1 MKLQPVNDKLVVKV
15 IHNKD
20 KEQKTTS
27 GIILVDKPGEKCIE
41 AEVIAV
47 SLGMYTTTGATV
59 PPICEVGD
67 TIIYDDMAQ
76 SPKDFKFEGEDYVI
90 MSQNEILTIIKD

>member
-1 MKLQPVNDKLVVKV
+1 MRLQPVNDKLVVKV
-15 IHNKD
+15 
-20 KEQKTTS
+20 KEKNNDERTSS
-27 GIILVDKPGEKCIE
+27 GIILPDSVGEKCIE
-41 AEVIAV
+41 AEVVAV

-59 PPICEVGD
+59 PPICDVGD

>member
-1 MKLQPVNDKLVVKV
+1 MRLQPVNDKLVVKV
-15 IHNKD
+15 
-20 KEQKTTS
+20 KEKKSDEKTVS
-27 GIILVDKPGEKCIE
+27 GIILPDSVCEKCIE

-67 TIIYDDMAQ
+67 TIIYDEQAQ
-76 SPKDFKFEGEDYVI
+76 SPKDFTFEGEDYVI

>member
-1 MKLQPVNDKLVVKV
+1 MRLQPVNDKLVVKV
-15 IHNKD
+15 NKNKND
-20 KEQKTTS
+20 EKTAS
-27 GIILVDKPGEKCIE
+27 GIILPDSVGEKCIE
-41 AEVIAV
+41 AEVVAV

-90 MSQNEILTIIKD
+90 MSQNEILTIIKDK

>member
-1 MKLQPVNDKLVVKV
+1 MRLQPVNDKLVVKV
-15 IHNKD
+15 NEKKSD
-20 KEQKTTS
+20 EKTVS
-27 GIILVDKPGEKCIE
+27 GIILPDSVGEKCIE

-76 SPKDFKFEGEDYVI
+76 SPKDFKFEGENYVI
-90 MSQNEILTIIKD
+90 LSQNEILTIIKD

>member
-1 MKLQPVNDKLVVKV
+1 MRLQPVNDKLVVKV
-15 IHNKD
+15 KKD
-20 KEQKTTS
+20 KQDDKTAS
-27 GIILVDKPGEKCIE
+27 GIILPDSVGEKCIE
-41 AEVIAV
+41 AEVVAV

-59 PPICEVGD
+59 PPICDVGD

-76 SPKDFKFEGEDYVI
+76 SPKDFKFEGDDYVI

>member
-1 MKLQPVNDKLVVKV
+1 MRLQPVNDKLVVKV
-15 IHNKD
+15 KD
-20 KEQKTTS
+20 KKQDEKTVS
-27 GIILVDKPGEKCIE
+27 GIILPDSVGEKCIE

-76 SPKDFKFEGEDYVI
+76 SPKDFKFEGENYVI
-90 MSQNEILTIIKD
+90 LSQNEILTIIKDK

>member
-15 IHNKD
+15 NNK
-20 KEQKTTS
+20 KEDERTTS
-27 GIILVDKPGEKCIE
+27 GIILPDSVGEKMIE
-41 AEVIAV
+41 AEVVAV
-47 SLGMYTTTGATV
+47 SEGMYTTTGAVV
-59 PPICEVGD
+59 PPICSVGD

-76 SPKDFKFEGEDYVI
+76 SPKDYKFEGEEYVI

>member
-1 MKLQPVNDKLVVKV
+1 MRLQPVNDKLVVKV
-15 IHNKD
+15 
-20 KEQKTTS
+20 KEKQNDEKTAS
-27 GIILVDKPGEKCIE
+27 GIILPDSVGEKCIE

-76 SPKDFKFEGEDYVI
+76 SPKDFKFEGENYVI
-90 MSQNEILTIIKD
+90 LSQNEILTIIKD

>member
-1 MKLQPVNDKLVVKV
+1 MRLQPVNDKLVVKV
-15 IHNKD
+15 
-20 KEQKTTS
+20 KEKQNDEKTVS
-27 GIILVDKPGEKCIE
+27 GIILPDSVGEKCIE

-90 MSQNEILTIIKD
+90 LSQNEILTIIKD

>member
-1 MKLQPVNDKLVVKV
+1 MRLQPVNDKLVVKV
-15 IHNKD
+15 NEKKSD
-20 KEQKTTS
+20 EKTVS
-27 GIILVDKPGEKCIE
+27 GIILPDSVGEKCIE

-59 PPICEVGD
+59 PPICDVGD

-76 SPKDFKFEGEDYVI
+76 SPKEYKFEGEEYVI
-90 MSQNEILTIIKD
+90 MSQNEILSILKK

>member
-1 MKLQPVNDKLVVKV
+1 MRLQPVNDKLVVKV
-15 IHNKD
+15 KKNKQD
-20 KEQKTTS
+20 EKTVS
-27 GIILVDKPGEKCIE
+27 GIILPDSVGEKCIE

-67 TIIYDDMAQ
+67 TIIYDEQAQ
-76 SPKDFKFEGEDYVI
+76 SPKDFKFENEDYVI
-90 MSQNEILTIIKD
+90 LSQNEILTIIKD

>member
-1 MKLQPVNDKLVVKV
+1 MRLQPVNDKLVVKV
-15 IHNKD
+15 KDNKKD
-20 KEQKTTS
+20 ERTSS
-27 GIILVDKPGEKCIE
+27 GIILPDSVGEKCIE

-76 SPKDFKFEGEDYVI
+76 SPKDFKFEGENYVI
-90 MSQNEILTIIKD
+90 LSQNEILSIIKD

>member
-1 MKLQPVNDKLVVKV
+1 MRLQPVNDKLVVKV
-15 IHNKD
+15 
-20 KEQKTTS
+20 KEKQNDEKTVS
-27 GIILVDKPGEKCIE
+27 GIILPDSVGEKCIE

-90 MSQNEILTIIKD
+90 MSQNEILTIIKDK

>member
-1 MKLQPVNDKLVVKV
+1 MRLQPVNDKLVVKV
-15 IHNKD
+15 KD
-20 KEQKTTS
+20 KKQDEKTVS
-27 GIILVDKPGEKCIE
+27 GIILPDSVGEKCIE
-41 AEVIAV
+41 AEVVAV

>member
-1 MKLQPVNDKLVVKV
+1 MRLQPVNDKLVVKV
-15 IHNKD
+15 KD
-20 KEQKTTS
+20 KKQDEKTVS
-27 GIILVDKPGEKCIE
+27 GIILPDSVGEKCIE
-41 AEVIAV
+41 AEVVAV

-90 MSQNEILTIIKD
+90 MSQNEILTIIKDK

>member
-1 MKLQPVNDKLVVKV
+1 
-15 IHNKD
+15 
-20 KEQKTTS
+20 
-27 GIILVDKPGEKCIE
+27 
-41 AEVIAV
+41 
-47 SLGMYTTTGATV
+47 MYTTTGATV

-67 TIIYDDMAQ
+67 TIIYDEQAQ